1 MKLLNRTIF
10 ILVTTMLFIFLGGS
24 MGFYFMLKS
33 TAEKELNAELHAT
46 LRSVLEAVGEDP
58 SSFSEF
64 QIPGHISVKRVEA
77 DVSSSPVMQDTVLYT
92 ESDGM
97 YRRFRMLHSVVEH
110 GGDHLRVQVYKSM
123 IASDELIER
132 ILLIAISIILLYIV
146 FLYLINRVMFERIWS
161 DFFKTV
167 HALESYDVN
176 SEEQL
181 NFTESEIME
190 FNLLNQ
196 TLNQMMRRIRA
207 DYENVKE
214 FTGNVSHEI
223 QTPLS
228 VIRMKCELLL
238 QTAPLSEE
246 QATLI
251 RDIQRS
257 NSGLSRLNRTLVLLT
272 KIENHQFT
280 HLEAVSIPARLRHHL
295 DEFSS
300 LFELKDIRFSL
311 EEEGDFHLQ
320 ADPMLIDVLLVNLVK
335 NAIDH
340 NQKGGQVQ
348 VKISRNQL
356 LIANSSATGD
366 LSDEP
371 IFNRY
376 KQVNRKAGTFGLGL
390 SLVKLITDLY
400 HMQIAYEFKQGLHQF
415 TLKK

>member
-24 MGFYFMLKS
+24 LGFYFMLKS

-46 LRSVLEAVGEDP
+46 LDSVLEGVGEDP
-58 SSFSEF
+58 SSLSEF
-64 QIPGHISVKRVEA
+64 HIPGHISVKKVES
-77 DVSSSPVMQDTVLYT
+77 DVSSSPVMRDTVLYS
-92 ESDGM
+92 ESDGI
-97 YRRFRMLHSVVEH
+97 YRQFRMLSSVVEH
-110 GGDHLRVQVYKSM
+110 GGERIRVQVYKSM

-132 ILLIAISIILLYIV
+132 ILLIAISIIVMYIV

-161 DFFKTV
+161 DFFQTV

-181 NFTESEIME
+181 NFTDSEILE

-196 TLNQMMRRIRA
+196 TLNQMMRRIRT

-238 QTAPLSEE
+238 QTAPLSQE

-251 RDIQRS
+251 RDIQQS
-257 NSGLSRLNRTLVLLT
+257 NSRLSRLNRTLVLLT
-272 KIENHQFT
+272 KIENRQFT
-280 HLEAVSIPARLRHHL
+280 QLETVSIPARLRHHL

-300 LFELKDIRFSL
+300 LFDLKDIRFSL
-311 EEEGDFHLQ
+311 EEDGDFQVQ

-340 NQKGGQVQ
+340 NLEGGQVK
-348 VKISRNQL
+348 VKISQDQL
-356 LIANSSATGD
+356 LIANSGAADD
-366 LSDEP
+366 LSAEP
-371 IFNRY
+371 IFKRY

-390 SLVKLITDLY
+390 SMVKLITDLY

-415 TLKK
+415 TLRK